1 MKPKL
6 SSREKEKLK
15 AREWVEFRNYTR
27 SCYVYGKS
35 HILHGRGAKFAAD
48 LYRQNW
54 DGCRDLWKLQKG
66 EGCFE
71 QRHPFFLSSLIHGH
85 PV

>member
-1 MKPKL
+1 MCHDRSYLNVKPKL

-15 AREWVEFRNYTR
+15 AREWVEFRNYAR

-35 HILHGRGAKFAAD
+35 QMLHLRGAKFAAD

-54 DGCRDLWKLQKG
+54 DGCRDLWKLQYH
-66 EGCFE
+66 
-71 QRHPFFLSSLIHGH
+71 RRRMNITVL
-85 PV
+85 